1 MCELSQNYMFKT
13 LLTCRQIRMITKWK
27 PCSASNPVYSNRVR
41 LTARNCSSFSFCKF
55 CNTARNKQQ
64 KMKSFCA
71 YLGISTE
78 LILHLGA
85 WCTVSQLCRTTV
97 WRRRVAVVFSTNSR
111 RFSRSST
118 WCKARR
124 VRRDRG
130 SLPERSHGPS
140 WQHHTAASDRP
151 RNRLVVRRNHP
162 AVINKPIGYQLLN
175 SVVLPWTIMYSL

>member
-1 MCELSQNYMFKT
+1 MKLKTVIVLLILSDWWTQMCELSQNYMFKT
-13 LLTCRQIRMITKWK
+13 LLTCRQIRVIIKWK

-64 KMKSFCA
+64 KIKSFCA

-97 WRRRVAVVFSTNSR
+97 WRRRVAVVFFLR
-111 RFSRSST
+111 ILGDFLVHPPD
-118 WCKARR
+118 
-124 VRRDRG
+124 VRRDACVETG
-130 SLPERSHGPS
+130 VVCLSAA
-140 WQHHTAASDRP
+140 TA
-151 RNRLVVRRNHP
+151 P
-162 AVINKPIGYQLLN
+162 ADSTIQQPAT
-175 SVVLPWTIMYSL
+175 VLETD